1 MFISKIIYITEY
13 LENGLSANSI
23 KNRRESPDYAML
35 LYKELSEDRRL
46 GIRMKARGYIN
57 Y

>member
-1 MFISKIIYITEY
+1 ISKIIYITEY